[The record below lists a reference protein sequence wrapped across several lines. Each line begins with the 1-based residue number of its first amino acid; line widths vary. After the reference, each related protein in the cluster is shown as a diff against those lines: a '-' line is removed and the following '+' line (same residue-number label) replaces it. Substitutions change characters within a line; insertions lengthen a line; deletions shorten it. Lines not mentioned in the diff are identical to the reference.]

1 MSLMSVT
8 WTLFRSPGLC
18 DKFDLDYILVKGD
31 QLSKFIGKIRY
42 LVMQDFPQD
51 FLIETSSVNVKILK
65 HKTGGITIGVCLIS
79 IAETADSVQQ
89 IGTGALLIANIYL
102 FIYLFICLFIYLS
115 IYLSIYSFFD

>member
-42 LVMQDFPQD
+42 LVM
-51 FLIETSSVNVKILK
+51 
-65 HKTGGITIGVCLIS
+65 
-79 IAETADSVQQ
+79 
-89 IGTGALLIANIYL
+89 
-102 FIYLFICLFIYLS
+102 
-115 IYLSIYSFFD
+115 